1 MHARVAFFRLRSGS
15 FEQVVDVVKSPGGL
29 LEIFR
34 AQPGF
39 RSYELIE
46 TPSGLVSVS
55 HWASSKHANVAS
67 QVAASWAADH
77 IDALVTLVQS
87 DVGEVVLSS
96 FAADLASG
104 TR

>member
-1 MHARVAFFRLRSGS
+1 MHARIAFYRLISGS
-15 FEQVVDVVKSPGGL
+15 FEQVVHAVESHEGL

-39 RSYELIE
+39 QSYEIIE

-55 HWASSKHANVAS
+55 HWISSKQANAAS
-67 QVAASWAADH
+67 RVAASWVAAHLDH
-77 IDALVTLVQS
+77 LVKLQQS

-96 FAADLASG
+96 VAAAS
-104 TR
+104 